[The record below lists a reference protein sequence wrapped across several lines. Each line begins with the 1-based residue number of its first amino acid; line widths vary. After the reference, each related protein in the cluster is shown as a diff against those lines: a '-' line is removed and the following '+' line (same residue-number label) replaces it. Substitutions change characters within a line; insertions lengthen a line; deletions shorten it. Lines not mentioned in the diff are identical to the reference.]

1 MVIEGRDTRPDQLT
15 ATNLIRL
22 PSYVASGV
30 RYHAAGR
37 IYTPK
42 PIYVGLRVTRR
53 CNAEGITYP
62 DGRNED
68 NGGELAISEIRGVL
82 GSSLFESVEKFVL
95 GGGEAT
101 LRGDLL
107 EIAEIVLDSCPQ
119 LKEMLLRTNG
129 MEPALVVERVGEIL
143 ELPGYS
149 RLNRFSVS
157 VSLDGYGDTLESITK
172 VTQAF
177 DRVSETIDRLKNLK
191 RKRPFYLCAVCTV
204 MPFNIGDLARL
215 SEFSR
220 EQGLPISFVPMNSGG
235 RMHLNS
241 AVDDATEGSLRLN
254 ANHVEELDSLFGRE
268 AKIDLPLSN
277 IPFWREYFGIIN
289 GDKRKLP
296 CSLRHQ
302 HAGIDSDGTVYACV
316 PAMSLTYGNVR
327 DETPDRLWYSDR
339 AMEIRKK
346 IKKHFCPR
354 CVDSSDM
361 AFSLRHEF
369 FYYAGFLLRE
379 RAKNLLRK

>member
-15 ATNLIRL
+15 AINLMKL

-53 CNAEGITYP
+53 CNAECVTCSNLEKV
-62 DGRNED
+62 DGN
-68 NGGELAISEIRGVL
+68 GELTLSEIRRFI
-82 GSSLFESVEKFVL
+82 GSPLFESVEKFVL

-101 LRGDLL
+101 QRGDLV
-107 EIAEIVLDSCPQ
+107 EIAGIVLYSCPQ
-119 LKEMLLRTNG
+119 LNDLLLRTNG
-129 MEPALVVERVGEIL
+129 LEPALVVERVGEIL
-143 ELPGYS
+143 ELPGCS

-172 VTQAF
+172 VPQAF

-204 MPFNIGDLARL
+204 LPFNIGDLARL
-215 SEFSR
+215 SEFGR
-220 EQGLPISFVPMNSGG
+220 EQGLPINFVPMNSGG
-235 RMHLNS
+235 GLDLGS
-241 AVDDATEGSLRLN
+241 AVDDATESSSRLN
-254 ANHVEELDSLFGRE
+254 VGQFEELKALFGHE
-268 AKIDLPLSN
+268 AKIDLPPSN
-277 IPFWREYFGIIN
+277 IPFWREYFGILN
-289 GDKRKLP
+289 GYRRRLP

-302 HAGIDSDGTVYACV
+302 HLGIDSDGTLYACI

-327 DETPDRLWYSDR
+327 DESPDEIWYSDR
-339 AMEIRKK
+339 AREIRKK
-346 IKKHFCPR
+346 IKKHLCPE
-354 CVDSSDM
+354 CGDSSDM
-361 AFSLRHEF
+361 AFSLKHEF
-369 FYYAGFLLRE
+369 FYYARFLLKE
-379 RAKNLLRK
+379 MAKNLLRK

>member
-1 MVIEGRDTRPDQLT
+1 MAIEGRNTRPDQLT
-15 ATNLIRL
+15 AKNLMKL
-22 PSYVASGV
+22 PYYVASGV

-37 IYTPK
+37 VYTPK

-53 CNAEGITYP
+53 CNAENITYP

-68 NGGELAISEIRGVL
+68 NGGELTISEIRKVL
-82 GSSLFESVEKFVL
+82 GSPLFESVEKFVL

-101 LRGDLL
+101 LREDLL

-119 LKEMLLRTNG
+119 LKEILLRTNG
-129 MEPALVVERVGEIL
+129 MEPALVAERVEQIISLSG
-143 ELPGYS
+143 S
-149 RLNRFSVS
+149 RRLNRFSVS

-220 EQGLPISFVPMNSGG
+220 EQGLPISFVPTNSGG
-235 RMHLNS
+235 GLNLGS
-241 AVDDATEGSLRLN
+241 AVDDATEGSSRLT
-254 ANHVEELDSLFGRE
+254 VGQFEELKAFFGRE
-268 AKIDLPLSN
+268 PKIDLPPSN
-277 IPFWREYFGIIN
+277 IPFWREYFGILN
-289 GDKRKLP
+289 GYRRRLP

-302 HAGIDSDGTVYACV
+302 HLGIDSDGTLYACI
-316 PAMSLTYGNVR
+316 PAISLTYGNVR
-327 DETPDRLWYSDR
+327 DETPDKLWYSDR

-346 IKKHFCPR
+346 IKKHFCPG

-369 FYYAGFLLRE
+369 FYYAGFLLKE
-379 RAKNLLRK
+379 KAKKLLGK